1 MDEVTIFKIQ
11 RIKRRWK
18 QADIAAMTGGKIPQH
33 RISLIES
40 GVCPRPEEAELL
52 SWIFGM
58 PAGELFSQAVK
69 ARGVMIHETRR
80 APGRKNHGPVPP
92 GGPGRNSRT
101 PEATA
106 LKYHRYR
113 SDVR

>member
-1 MDEVTIFKIQ
+1 
-11 RIKRRWK
+11 
-18 QADIAAMTGGKIPQH
+18 MTGGKIPQH
-33 RISLIES
+33 RISLIER

-69 ARGVMIHETRR
+69 AGVMIHETRR
-80 APGRKNHGPVPP
+80 APGRKDLGPVPA
-92 GGPGRNSRT
+92 GGPGRNSGT

-106 LKYHRYR
+106 GPAKAPFAGGTGG
-113 SDVR
+113 

>member
-18 QADIAAMTGGKIPQH
+18 QADIATMTGGKIPQH
-33 RISLIES
+33 RISLIER

-52 SWIFGM
+52 SWLFGM

-69 ARGVMIHETRR
+69 A
-80 APGRKNHGPVPP
+80 
-92 GGPGRNSRT
+92 GG
-101 PEATA
+101 
-106 LKYHRYR
+106 
-113 SDVR
+113 